1 MGGKASKQLNNKNNN
16 QINNQNKISDHDRAI
31 LKLKTTRDA
40 MSKYRKKLDSE
51 MESLSRQALILSK
64 RGERDRA
71 KMVLKLKI
79 MKSKGADEVEQKLMN
94 VKVMIDKLDAAGSM
108 IDMFSALEEGKKQLD
123 ILNEQVTAD
132 DMEILMEETAEAIE
146 KQDEVQNALARSLS
160 EYGYTGASSY
170 SDIEVEKELS
180 ALMNEMGEEDIVNQK
195 QKIEKKFPEIPTKP
209 TIIAQQFPIPPIQ
222 QIIKEKKEN
231 IEEGVIF

>member
-146 KQDEVQNALARSLS
+146 KQDEVQNALC
-160 EYGYTGASSY
+160 
-170 SDIEVEKELS
+170 K
-180 ALMNEMGEEDIVNQK
+180 N
-195 QKIEKKFPEIPTKP
+195 
-209 TIIAQQFPIPPIQ
+209 
-222 QIIKEKKEN
+222 N
-231 IEEGVIF
+231 ITDRK